1 MSCQLGLAAYTAI
14 QLPLGNAAHNT
25 IVARNTY
32 STVVTRII
40 SIQNAVITVV
50 VGTTNK
56 DTIVTCII

>member
-1 MSCQLGLAAYTAI
+1 
-14 QLPLGNAAHNT
+14 LPLGNAAHNT
-25 IVARNTY
+25 IVARSTY

-50 VGTTNK
+50 VGTNNK